1 MECRG
6 ADTPEELTRQRDKI
20 IAALADIDADIVGL
34 MEIENDRKD
43 APAPDYAV
51 ADLVAGLNELL
62 GDGTYAYIATGP
74 IGSDAIKVALIYQPA
89 NVTPEGVYAIIDS
102 KVDTRFLDDYNR
114 PVLAQSFMD
123 NMTGEIVTVAV
134 NHLKSKGSD
143 CEAVGD
149 PDLGDGQ
156 GNCNLTRLA
165 AAEAEVDW
173 LATDPTGS
181 GVDNYIII
189 GDLNSYDKE
198 DPIDAIKLGPD
209 DTPGTEDDYFDMIYQ
224 VLGEDAYSYVFDGR
238 FGYLDYAMV
247 NKPLLDKVTDVDI
260 WHINADEPDLIDY
273 DMTFKKDAQD
283 AIYAPDAYRSSD
295 HDPVIIT
302 LTFNQP
308 PQAMDDAYETDQD
321 VTLSVPSPGVMAN
334 DGDMNEYDTL
344 LVDLMSEPMHGQLT
358 LNEDGSFTYIPD
370 PGYFGEDSFT
380 YVLMGLPPDI
390 LRSNYSDTATV
401 TITIHPKE
409 QYFLPII
416 FN

>member
-1 MECRG
+1 M
-6 ADTPEELTRQRDKI
+6 
-20 IAALADIDADIVGL
+20 
-34 MEIENDRKD
+34 
-43 APAPDYAV
+43 
-51 ADLVAGLNELL
+51 L
-62 GDGTYAYIATGP
+62 GDEIYDYIPTGAIGT
-74 IGSDAIKVALIYQPA
+74 DAIKVAMIYKPKK
-89 NVTPEGVYAIIDS
+89 VTPLGDYAILDS
-102 KVDTRFLDDYNR
+102 SVDVRFLDEYNR

-123 NMTGEIVTVAV
+123 NITGEIVTVAV
-134 NHLKSKGSD
+134 NHLKSKGSPCD
-143 CEAVGD
+143 AVED
-149 PDLGDGQ
+149 PDLGDGS

-224 VLGEDAYSYVFDGR
+224 VLGEYAYSYVFDGE
-238 FGYLDYAMV
+238 FGYLDYALV
-247 NKPLLDKVTDVDI
+247 NRALYDKVTDVDI
-260 WHINADEPDLIDY
+260 WHINADEPDLLDY
-273 DMTFKKDAQD
+273 DTRYKSDTQIEIF
-283 AIYAPDAYRSSD
+283 APDAYRSSD